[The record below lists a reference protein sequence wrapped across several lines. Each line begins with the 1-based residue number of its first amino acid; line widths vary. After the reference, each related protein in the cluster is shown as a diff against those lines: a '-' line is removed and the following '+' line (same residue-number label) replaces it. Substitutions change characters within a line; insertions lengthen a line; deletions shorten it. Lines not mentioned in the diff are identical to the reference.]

1 MCFHTYLGTNKKI
14 EDEEIGF
21 VKSANFIILQNQ
33 CKKAIDEMID
43 VVFTTDLILNWV
55 EKHESLYKEII
66 DEDDELK
73 YMNIKYMEEFY
84 ELWNSKLIKKES
96 ILNYKKSELAV
107 HEYDQLELQD
117 WLEKYCYYYSCEQCP
132 RNSTAVFVCDKEYR
146 FKTGKDEYKSKE
158 LYFIEKFFD
167 LYSNASI

>member
-1 MCFHTYLGTNKKI
+1 M
-14 EDEEIGF
+14 
-21 VKSANFIILQNQ
+21 LQNQ

-55 EKHESLYKEII
+55 NKHESLYNEIK

-73 YMNIKYMEEFY
+73 YMNIKHMEEFY

-96 ILNYKKSELAV
+96 ILNYKKAEIAVQEHNQLQIRDWLIKYEDSYYYDFLHPNCSLAV
-107 HEYDQLELQD
+107 FL
-117 WLEKYCYYYSCEQCP
+117 
-132 RNSTAVFVCDKEYR
+132 CDKEYR
-146 FKTGKDEYKSKE
+146 FKEGKQEYKSKE
-158 LYFIEKFFD
+158 LYLIEKFFD